1 MLKKA
6 FAMSLR
12 PNQAPTAWSVRL
24 CLVCLAALSISL
36 PIAWISLAKVLL
48 FTFGLAYLIGN
59 LWTNRNHSILRQL
72 WTTRVILGIAIV
84 FAISLLWTE
93 ADTEA
98 ALSSYVK
105 HAKLMEILLIVSL
118 IRTEEEARIGLIAY
132 AIGQG
137 FLLLSSWLMF
147 LGVPVPWSADDSTKY
162 VVFSTYL
169 DQSIM
174 FATAASIFWHLRNAS
189 LWPKW
194 AGIFLSALALI
205 NVLLLLE
212 GRTGY
217 LVALTSLSL
226 GVMWAMPKRW
236 RLATLVITPI
246 IVLLALSL
254 GSAQVQQRV
263 TILINESQD
272 YAKTQHGSV
281 ESSSGWRLN
290 AWRRSLQAINEKPW
304 SGHGVGAWTPAAK
317 RFEGNTATQIF
328 GEGNHS
334 NPHQE
339 YLLWGVELGIG
350 GLLLLAIFLVCVIR
364 DALSFPAGIRYATLS
379 VLAAITVACLFNS
392 SLYDDLM
399 GDFLCVSLGLLIALG
414 ARSKPETV
422 EENSPVNDHV
432 HAEALA

>member
-1 MLKKA
+1 MPKTFTL
-6 FAMSLR
+6 S
-12 PNQAPTAWSVRL
+12 PSPDQAPTIWSVRL
-24 CLVCLAALSISL
+24 CLVCLVALSVSL
-36 PIAWISLAKVLL
+36 PIAWISLAKFLL
-48 FTFGLAYLIGN
+48 FTFGLVYLIGN
-59 LWTNRNHSILRQL
+59 HWSKRNNSILAQL
-72 WTTRVILGIAIV
+72 WTTKIVLVIVIA
-84 FAISLLWTE
+84 FAVSLLWTE

-105 HAKLMEILLIVSL
+105 HAKLMGLLLIVSL
-118 IRTEEEARIGLIAY
+118 IRTEREARIGIVAY
-132 AIGQG
+132 ATGQG

-147 LGVPVPWSADDSTKY
+147 LGVPLPWSADDATKY

-174 FATAASIFWHLRNAS
+174 FATAASIFWHLRTAR

-194 AGIFLSALALI
+194 TGILLAALALI

-226 GVMWAMPKRW
+226 GVMWAMPRRL
-236 RLATLVITPI
+236 RLATLVATPL
-246 IVLLALSL
+246 IVLVALSL

-263 TILINESQD
+263 TKIIDESQD

-281 ESSSGWRLN
+281 ESSTGWRLN
-290 AWRRSLQAINEKPW
+290 AWHRSLQAINEKPW
-304 SGHGVGAWTPAAK
+304 IGHGVGAWTPAAK
-317 RFEGNTATQIF
+317 RFEGSTAKQIF

-350 GLLLLAIFLVCVIR
+350 GLLLLLAFLVCVIR
-364 DALSFPAGIRYATLS
+364 DALTFPAGIRYATLS
-379 VLAAITVACLFNS
+379 VLAAMAVACLFNS

-399 GDFLCVSLGLLIALG
+399 GDFLCISLGLLIALG
-414 ARSKPETV
+414 ARSKPAFV
-422 EENSPVNDHV
+422 EEDSLVKDQVHV
-432 HAEALA
+432 EALA

>member
-1 MLKKA
+1 MPKTFTLLP
-6 FAMSLR
+6 S
-12 PNQAPTAWSVRL
+12 PDQAPTIWNVRL
-24 CLVCLAALSISL
+24 CLVCLVALSVSL
-36 PIAWISLAKVLL
+36 PIAWISLAKFLL
-48 FTFGLAYLIGN
+48 FTFGLVYLIGN
-59 LWTNRNHSILRQL
+59 HWSKRNNSILAQL
-72 WTTRVILGIAIV
+72 WTTKIVLVIVIA
-84 FAISLLWTE
+84 FAVSLLWTE

-105 HAKLMEILLIVSL
+105 HAKLMGLLLIVSL
-118 IRTEEEARIGLIAY
+118 IRTEREARIGIVAY
-132 AIGQG
+132 ATGQG

-147 LGVPVPWSADDSTKY
+147 LGVPLPWSADDATKY

-174 FATAASIFWHLRNAS
+174 FATAASIFWHLRTAR

-194 AGIFLSALALI
+194 TGILLAALALI

-226 GVMWAMPKRW
+226 GVMWAMPRRL
-236 RLATLVITPI
+236 RLATLVATPL
-246 IVLLALSL
+246 IVLVALSL

-263 TILINESQD
+263 TKIIDESQD

-281 ESSSGWRLN
+281 ESSTGWRLN
-290 AWRRSLQAINEKPW
+290 AWHRSLQAINEKPW
-304 SGHGVGAWTPAAK
+304 IGHGVGAWTPAAK
-317 RFEGNTATQIF
+317 RFEGSTAKQIF

-350 GLLLLAIFLVCVIR
+350 GLLLLLAFLVCVIR
-364 DALSFPAGIRYATLS
+364 DALTFPAGIRYATLS
-379 VLAAITVACLFNS
+379 VLAAMAVACLFNS

-399 GDFLCVSLGLLIALG
+399 GDFLCISLGLLIALG
-414 ARSKPETV
+414 ARSKPAFV
-422 EENSPVNDHV
+422 EEDSLVKDQVHV
-432 HAEALA
+432 EALA

>member
-1 MLKKA
+1 MPKTFTL
-6 FAMSLR
+6 S
-12 PNQAPTAWSVRL
+12 PSPDQAPTIWNVRL
-24 CLVCLAALSISL
+24 CLVCLVALSVSL
-36 PIAWISLAKVLL
+36 PIAWISLAKFLL
-48 FTFGLAYLIGN
+48 FTFGLVYLIGN
-59 LWTNRNHSILRQL
+59 HWSKRKNPILAQL
-72 WTTRVILGIAIV
+72 WTTKIVLVIAIA
-84 FAISLLWTE
+84 FAVSLLWTE

-98 ALSSYVK
+98 ALSSYIK
-105 HAKLMEILLIVSL
+105 HAKLLGILVIVSL
-118 IRTEEEARIGLIAY
+118 IRTEQEARIGILAY
-132 AIGQG
+132 AAGQG

-147 LGVPVPWSADDSTKY
+147 LGVPVPWSADDATRY

-174 FATAASIFWHLRNAS
+174 FATAASIFWHLRTAR

-194 AGIFLSALALI
+194 TGILLAALALI

-226 GVMWAMPKRW
+226 GVMWAMPRRL
-236 RLATLVITPI
+236 RLATLVATPL
-246 IVLLALSL
+246 IVLVALSL

-263 TILINESQD
+263 TKIIDESQD

-281 ESSSGWRLN
+281 ESSTGWRLN
-290 AWRRSLQAINEKPW
+290 AWHRSLQAINEKPW
-304 SGHGVGAWTPAAK
+304 IGHGVGAWTPAAK
-317 RFEGNTATQIF
+317 RFEGSTAKQIF

-350 GLLLLAIFLVCVIR
+350 GLLLLLAFLVCVIR
-364 DALSFPAGIRYATLS
+364 DALTFPAGIRYATLS
-379 VLAAITVACLFNS
+379 VLAAMAVACLFNS

-399 GDFLCVSLGLLIALG
+399 GDFLCISLGLLIALG
-414 ARSKPETV
+414 ARSKPAFV
-422 EENSPVNDHV
+422 EEDSLVKDQVHV
-432 HAEALA
+432 EALA

>member
-1 MLKKA
+1 MPKTFTL
-6 FAMSLR
+6 S
-12 PNQAPTAWSVRL
+12 PSPDQAPTIWSVRL
-24 CLVCLAALSISL
+24 CLVCLVALSVSL
-36 PIAWISLAKVLL
+36 PIAWISLAKFLL
-48 FTFGLAYLIGN
+48 FTFGLVYLIGN
-59 LWTNRNHSILRQL
+59 HWSKRKNPILAQL
-72 WTTRVILGIAIV
+72 WTTKIVLVIAIA
-84 FAISLLWTE
+84 FAVSLLWTE

-98 ALSSYVK
+98 ALSSYIK
-105 HAKLMEILLIVSL
+105 HAKLLGILVIVSL
-118 IRTEEEARIGLIAY
+118 IRTEQEARIGILAY
-132 AIGQG
+132 AAGQG

-147 LGVPVPWSADDSTKY
+147 LGVPVPWSADDATRY

-174 FATAASIFWHLRNAS
+174 FATGASIFWHLRTAR

-194 AGIFLSALALI
+194 TGILLAALALI

-226 GVMWAMPKRW
+226 GVMWAMPRRL
-236 RLATLVITPI
+236 RLATLVATPL
-246 IVLLALSL
+246 IVLVALSL

-263 TILINESQD
+263 TKIIDESQD

-281 ESSSGWRLN
+281 ESSTGWRLN
-290 AWRRSLQAINEKPW
+290 AWHRSLQAINEKPW
-304 SGHGVGAWTPAAK
+304 IGHGVGAWTPAAK
-317 RFEGNTATQIF
+317 RFEGSTAKQIF

-350 GLLLLAIFLVCVIR
+350 GLLLLLAFLVCVIR
-364 DALSFPAGIRYATLS
+364 DALTFPAGIRYATLS
-379 VLAAITVACLFNS
+379 VLAAMAVACLFNS

-399 GDFLCVSLGLLIALG
+399 GDFLCISLGLLIALG
-414 ARSKPETV
+414 ARSKPAFV
-422 EENSPVNDHV
+422 EEDSLVKDQVHV
-432 HAEALA
+432 EALA

>member
-1 MLKKA
+1 MPKTFTL
-6 FAMSLR
+6 S
-12 PNQAPTAWSVRL
+12 PSPDQAPTIWSVRL
-24 CLVCLAALSISL
+24 CLVCLVALSVSL
-36 PIAWISLAKVLL
+36 PIAWISLAKFLL
-48 FTFGLAYLIGN
+48 FTFGLVYLIGN
-59 LWTNRNHSILRQL
+59 HWSKRKNPILAQL
-72 WTTRVILGIAIV
+72 WTTKIVLVIAIA
-84 FAISLLWTE
+84 FAVSLLWTE

-98 ALSSYVK
+98 ALSSYIK
-105 HAKLMEILLIVSL
+105 HAKLLGILVIVSL
-118 IRTEEEARIGLIAY
+118 IRTEQEARIGILAY
-132 AIGQG
+132 AAGQG

-147 LGVPVPWSADDSTKY
+147 LGVPVPWSADDATRY

-174 FATAASIFWHLRNAS
+174 FATAASIFWHLRTAR

-194 AGIFLSALALI
+194 TGILLAALALI

-226 GVMWAMPKRW
+226 GVMWAMPRRL
-236 RLATLVITPI
+236 RLATLVATPL
-246 IVLLALSL
+246 IVLVALSL

-263 TILINESQD
+263 TKIIDESQD

-281 ESSSGWRLN
+281 ESSTGWRLN
-290 AWRRSLQAINEKPW
+290 AWHRSLQAINEKPW
-304 SGHGVGAWTPAAK
+304 IGHGVGAWTPAAK
-317 RFEGNTATQIF
+317 RFEGSTAKQIF

-350 GLLLLAIFLVCVIR
+350 GLLLLLAFLVCVIR
-364 DALSFPAGIRYATLS
+364 DALTFPAGIRYATLS
-379 VLAAITVACLFNS
+379 VLAAMAVACLFNS

-399 GDFLCVSLGLLIALG
+399 GDFLCISLGLLIALG
-414 ARSKPETV
+414 ARSKPAFV
-422 EENSPVNDHV
+422 EEDSLVKDQVHV
-432 HAEALA
+432 EALA

>member
-1 MLKKA
+1 MLKA
-6 FAMSLR
+6 FAMLLR

-24 CLVCLAALSISL
+24 CLVCLTALSISL

-59 LWTNRNHSILRQL
+59 LWTNRNHSILQQL
-72 WTTRVILGIAIV
+72 WTTKVILGIAIV

-118 IRTEEEARIGLIAY
+118 IRTEQEARIGLMAY
-132 AIGQG
+132 AVGQG

-147 LGVPVPWSADDSTKY
+147 LGIPVPWSADTATKY

-174 FATAASIFWHLRNAS
+174 FATAASVFWHLRNDG
-189 LWPKW
+189 LWSKRT
-194 AGIFLSALALI
+194 AIFVTALALI
-205 NVLLLLE
+205 DALLLLE

-217 LVALTSLSL
+217 LVALTTLSL

-236 RLATLVITPI
+236 RLATLVATPI

-290 AWRRSLQAINEKPW
+290 AWHRSLQAINEKPW

-317 RFEGNTATQIF
+317 RFEGSTATQLF

-350 GLLLLAIFLVCVIR
+350 GLLLLIAFLVGVTR
-364 DALSFPAGIRYATLS
+364 DALTFPAGIRYATLS
-379 VLAAITVACLFNS
+379 VLAAMAVACLFNS

-414 ARSKPETV
+414 ARSKPVSV
-422 EENSPVNDHV
+422 EEDSLVKDHV